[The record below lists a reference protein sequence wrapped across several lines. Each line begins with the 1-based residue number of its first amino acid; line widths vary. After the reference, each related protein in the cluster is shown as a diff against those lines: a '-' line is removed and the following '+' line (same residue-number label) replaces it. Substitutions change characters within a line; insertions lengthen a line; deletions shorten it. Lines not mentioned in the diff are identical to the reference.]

1 MQRDFRKVIVLAL
14 SSVMAIGSS
23 ISISAEEPGQTN
35 ISGAGQ
41 MEGLIKPDVYQVV
54 LPTDVD
60 GIFDFVLDPQKL
72 IEETNAAAY
81 GGKTFEK
88 GATVFFHRSDGQT
101 AEEYSSSSDHVT
113 IINRSTVPVDVEVD
127 ISISPDSLGSITMTE
142 DRGFIND
149 TNTSLYMALTDGE
162 RTVPVKMEG
171 SSIHTT
177 IPAAPEAAFEYSY
190 DQERGEYSYGL
201 KEDLNGISIPEYS
214 FQLTGAV
221 NEKGDWSTVGD
232 VALLVNVTWNV
243 TSAQGL
249 DFGEE
254 NNVDQNAD
262 SESSPVLSE
271 IQKTAPMENM
281 KEEDTGGNSSPLLD
295 RASAPSDK
303 NHLDIKDVISD
314 RDAVLENDV
323 ESDSES
329 TIDRKKNSEGN
340 LSSGENMELGED
352 RMPDLVKNSY
362 TLKAGKPVSI
372 DVDLGSGSS
381 AATKVIS
388 VRWKGTDKELLG
400 MENDMEAVRYKE
412 EKLLLSEEWVNKCFA
427 DTVKLPAVLVVTFDD
442 AGETEKEIV
451 LNN

>member
-88 GATVFFHRSDGQT
+88 GATVFFHRSDGHT

-323 ESDSES
+323 ESDAES
-329 TIDRKKNSEGN
+329 TIDRKKIQRE
-340 LSSGENMELGED
+340 
-352 RMPDLVKNSY
+352 
-362 TLKAGKPVSI
+362 TF
-372 DVDLGSGSS
+372 
-381 AATKVIS
+381 
-388 VRWKGTDKELLG
+388 LLG
-400 MENDMEAVRYKE
+400 KIWN
-412 EKLLLSEEWVNKCFA
+412 S
-427 DTVKLPAVLVVTFDD
+427 VKIGCRIL
-442 AGETEKEIV
+442 
-451 LNN
+451 